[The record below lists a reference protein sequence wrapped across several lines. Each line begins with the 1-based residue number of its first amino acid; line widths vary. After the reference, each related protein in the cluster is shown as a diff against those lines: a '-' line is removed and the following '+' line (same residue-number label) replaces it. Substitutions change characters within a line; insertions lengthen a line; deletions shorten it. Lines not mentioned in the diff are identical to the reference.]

1 MTIQENQTDW
11 PLIRGEE
18 LALWSG
24 GVWDGGAADVRG
36 VTQDGRHMI
45 PGGLYV
51 ALKGENHD
59 GHAYVLQAQ
68 QGGAAAA
75 LVRHDWPRAE
85 GVAIPLLR
93 VAETRSA
100 LGLAAA
106 GRRRALHTFVLGI
119 TGSVGKTTTKELA
132 AAVFSGAGLTHATHG
147 NLNNDIGLPLTLL
160 AMPVE
165 TRVGV
170 IEAGTNHPGE
180 IAYLCRILK
189 PDAAII
195 TAVGPVHL
203 AHFGSEA
210 AIADEKAELI
220 RSVPERGFAVIDADG
235 AHAPY
240 LRAQAACRIISVRM
254 DDSGE
259 ADYLGSL
266 VDADGGV
273 VRVCERTSGESQ
285 VLRSGLV
292 GRHNAINLLLTVAAG
307 RATGM
312 TWEAIERGLARL
324 AMPSM
329 RWQRTEV
336 DGLVSINDAYNANPP
351 AMRCALDTFA
361 QTAAA
366 ARRVVVLGD
375 MRELGEASESFH
387 RELGRWVAAGPWGLV
402 VAVGQDARWIA
413 EEAVAAGFPAG
424 AVRHFA
430 DTAAAAIGIRDLL
443 KPGDTLLFK
452 ASRGMELERVE
463 AAALAGRSGCGKRR
477 D

>member
-1 MTIQENQTDW
+1 
-11 PLIRGEE
+11 
-18 LALWSG
+18 
-24 GVWDGGAADVRG
+24 
-36 VTQDGRHMI
+36 
-45 PGGLYV
+45 
-51 ALKGENHD
+51 
-59 GHAYVLQAQ
+59 
-68 QGGAAAA
+68 
-75 LVRHDWPRAE
+75 
-85 GVAIPLLR
+85 
-93 VAETRSA
+93 
-100 LGLAAA
+100 
-106 GRRRALHTFVLGI
+106 
-119 TGSVGKTTTKELA
+119 
-132 AAVFSGAGLTHATHG
+132 
-147 NLNNDIGLPLTLL
+147 
-160 AMPVE
+160 
-165 TRVGV
+165 
-170 IEAGTNHPGE
+170 
-180 IAYLCRILK
+180 
-189 PDAAII
+189 
-195 TAVGPVHL
+195 
-203 AHFGSEA
+203 
-210 AIADEKAELI
+210 
-220 RSVPERGFAVIDADG
+220 
-235 AHAPY
+235 
-240 LRAQAACRIISVRM
+240 M

-259 ADYLGSL
+259 ADYRGTL

-292 GRHNAINLLLTVAAG
+292 GRYNAVNLLLAVAAG

-312 TWEAIERGLARL
+312 AWEAIERGLARL
-324 AMPSM
+324 AMPPM

-402 VAVGQDARWIA
+402 VAVGQDALWIA
-413 EEAVAAGFPAG
+413 EEAVAAGFSAG

-443 KPGDTLLFK
+443 LPDDTLLFK

-463 AAALAGRSGCGKRR
+463 AAALAGRSGRGKHR